1 MSNEKFKI
9 VIIDD
14 ETEILN
20 MLSRFLNRSAKFQV
34 TTYSNPV
41 VALDNI
47 GKENYDLVMLDI
59 MMPQMNGLEVL
70 EKVMAKNEN
79 QKVIMMTAYST
90 LDKVLKSH
98 KEGAT
103 NYVMKP
109 FNSLESLEKKILE
122 VLKV

>member
-1 MSNEKFKI
+1 MSKKYSIAI
-9 VIIDD
+9 VDD

-20 MLSRFLNRSAKFQV
+20 VLSRFLTRNQNFSVSTF
-34 TTYSNPV
+34 SNPV
-41 VALDNI
+41 SALGSI
-47 GKENYDLVMLDI
+47 EGGKFDLILLDI
-59 MMPQMNGLEVL
+59 MMPQMNGLDVL
-70 EKVMAKNEN
+70 EKIKAKNED

-109 FNSLESLEKKILE
+109 FDSLQLLEKKILE
-122 VLKV
+122 VFES

>member
-1 MSNEKFKI
+1 MSTKKI
-9 VIIDD
+9 IIIDD

-20 MLSRFLNRSAKFQV
+20 MLSRFLNKSGKYSVATF
-34 TTYSNPV
+34 SNPV
-41 VALDNI
+41 VAIDNL
-47 GKENYDLVMLDI
+47 KREKYDLVLLDI
-59 MMPQMNGLEVL
+59 MMPQMNGLEAL
-70 EKVMAKNEN
+70 EKIIQIRGD

-109 FNSLESLEKKILE
+109 FDSLQALENKIIE
-122 VLKV
+122 VLK

>member
-1 MSNEKFKI
+1 MSTKKI
-9 VIIDD
+9 IIIDD

-20 MLSRFLNRSAKFQV
+20 MLSRFLNKSGKYSVATF
-34 TTYSNPV
+34 SNPV
-41 VALDNI
+41 VAIDNL
-47 GKENYDLVMLDI
+47 KREKYDLVLLDI
-59 MMPQMNGLEVL
+59 MMPQMNGLEAL
-70 EKVMAKNEN
+70 EKIMQINKE

-109 FNSLESLEKKILE
+109 FDSLQALENKIIE
-122 VLKV
+122 VLK